1 MYEFFLGNNLH
12 EIKNRWE
19 ELAPDEF
26 VYLFNLLESFN
37 RGELTVGDVRVK
49 MVLKLTGISRIKIK
63 TVGEENLLSENI
75 YKLQQHLDFIFRIV
89 YEDKRFAAF
98 PERLKNELSRR
109 EPDDAGCPEE
119 RLATRFTRYYEVD
132 SVFCKNLI
140 PCIDGIQGYKI
151 ENQSGILVTDFTAAR
166 FCDAVTLSDRFIQ
179 TNDIK
184 LLDTLVSILY
194 CECRYDPI
202 LALERAS
209 RFSELPENFKAA
221 IFFNLQCVLAFLYN
235 KTKYKILFGRS
246 EKKGKMKLY
255 NSGLAG
261 SLIAMGK
268 KFGGVEV
275 VGNGGLID
283 FLEMML
289 DNLIEY
295 VQELDA
301 MGKSVCEIAEKT
313 KLDVITIRDIL

>member
-1 MYEFFLGNNLH
+1 MYEFFLGNNRH

-49 MVLKLTGISRIKIK
+49 MVLRLMKISKIKIR
-63 TVGEENLLSENI
+63 TVEEENLVSENI
-75 YKLQQHLDFIFRIV
+75 YRLQQHLDFIFRIV
-89 YEDKRFAAF
+89 YEDKRFAAL
-98 PERLKNELSRR
+98 PEYLKHELSRR
-109 EPDDAGCPEE
+109 EPENSGCPEE
-119 RLATRFTRYYEVD
+119 RLAIRFERYYEVD

-140 PCIDGIQGYKI
+140 PCIDGIHGYKM
-151 ENQSGILVTDFTAAR
+151 ENQNGILVTDFTAAR
-166 FCDAVTLSDRFIQ
+166 FCDAVALSDRFIQ

-194 CECRYDPI
+194 FEGKYDPN
-202 LALERAS
+202 LAIERAVC
-209 RFSELPENFKAA
+209 FSELSKNFKAA

-235 KTKYKILFGRS
+235 KTKYKILFGRNR
-246 EKKGKMKLY
+246 KKDKVKLY

-261 SLIAMGK
+261 SLITMGK
-268 KFGGVEV
+268 RFGGVEM

-289 DNLIEY
+289 DSLIEY

-301 MGKSVCEIAEKT
+301 MGKSVVEIAEKT
-313 KLDVITIRDIL
+313 KLDVITIKNVL